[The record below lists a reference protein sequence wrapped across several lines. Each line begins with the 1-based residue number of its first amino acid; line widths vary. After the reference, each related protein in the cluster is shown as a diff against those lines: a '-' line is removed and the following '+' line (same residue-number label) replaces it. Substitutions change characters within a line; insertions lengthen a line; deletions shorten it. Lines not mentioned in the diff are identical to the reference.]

1 MTVDLSIIVP
11 LYNEEENV
19 HLMHAAIV
27 AALRPL
33 ALRSEIVFVD
43 DGSRDATF
51 AECLK
56 LPRDETPLLRVVK
69 LRRNYGQTAAMAA
82 GIEHARGRVLI
93 TMDGDLQNDPND
105 IPLFLEKIDEG
116 YDLVVGW
123 RHKRQDH
130 WSRVLPSKA
139 ANWLIGKITGVPIKD
154 NGCSLKAYRTS
165 LIREIPL
172 YAEMHRF
179 IPAMA
184 SLGGARIAEIK
195 VRHHPRRFGR
205 SKYGFSRIYKVFV
218 DLLTIRTILSFAR
231 RPGLWLGAVAALSG
245 AIALL
250 SLMTALVYLSYE
262 GMRPSIVFQG
272 LSMLFGAL
280 MMFLLF
286 LGFLSHLVWGTSAA
300 RLARFA
306 SLAARDPGR

>member
-27 AALRPL
+27 AALQPL
-33 ALRSEIVFVD
+33 GLRSEIVFVD

-56 LPRDETPLLRVVK
+56 LPRDETPLLRLVK

-93 TMDGDLQNDPND
+93 TMDGDLQNDPSD

-130 WSRVLPSKA
+130 WSRVLPSKV

-195 VRHHPRRFGR
+195 VRHHPRRFGK

-245 AIALL
+245 AMALL

-262 GMRPSIVFQG
+262 GSRPSIVFQG

-300 RLARFA
+300 RLAQFA